1 MDAAVE
7 QRIQT
12 IWRTVR
18 QERAALAALSE
29 KLTDLKELLKP
40 AHNLLDD
47 VEHFFLDAATLAEP
61 RTPAGLAR
69 WLDQTLFVLQRAIQ
83 QREYV
88 DELVKKYGPNARLIR
103 G

>member
-1 MDAAVE
+1 M
-7 QRIQT
+7 
-12 IWRTVR
+12 R
-18 QERAALAALSE
+18 QERAALYALSE
-29 KLTDLKELLKP
+29 KLELKELLKP

-61 RTPAGLAR
+61 RTPAALAR
-69 WLDQTLFVLQRAIQ
+69 WLDQAIFVLQRAIH

-88 DELVKKYGPNARLIR
+88 AELVKKYGPNARLIR